1 MSADLEL
8 CLPLIRTVPSRICD
22 LTGGDHGSFI
32 SSGKKEGGEEED
44 CHTPKSPRHM
54 IPAILSC
61 PAPPRK
67 PTARPR
73 PCKRRPSV
81 QLRFFEIIARDEVQ
95 TFFRMAEGNING
107 AKRRCVI

>member
-8 CLPLIRTVPSRICD
+8 CLPLIKIIPSRICD
-22 LTGGDHGSFI
+22 LTDGNHGSCI
-32 SSGKKEGGEEED
+32 SSGKKEEGEEED

-54 IPAILSC
+54 IPEILSC

-67 PTARPR
+67 PTARTR
-73 PCKRRPSV
+73 PCKRRSSV
-81 QLRFFEIIARDEVQ
+81 QLQFFEIIARDEVE
-95 TFFRMAEGNING
+95 TFFRMTERNING